1 MIKLHIEKTEDNLK
15 EAGEI
20 LLALQDHEDAR
31 SPINPVIVLTKAGDL
46 QFTSQLHG
54 INEED
59 AVIFSEGISEPF
71 GDGWEKANASDV
83 IDYIN
88 DCKFYEEDLYAHK
101 SE

>member
-1 MIKLHIEKTEDNLK
+1 MIELNIEKTQTNLQ
-15 EAGEI
+15 EASEI

-71 GDGWEKANASDV
+71 GDGWEDANASEV

-88 DCKFYEEDLYAHK
+88 DCQFYEEDLYAHR
-101 SE
+101 S

>member
-1 MIKLHIEKTEDNLK
+1 MTKVNIEKTPSNLS
-15 EAGEI
+15 EASEI

-31 SPINPVIVLTKAGDL
+31 SPMNPVIILTKAGDL

-71 GDGWEKANASDV
+71 GDGWEEGTASDV

-88 DCKFYEEDLYAHK
+88 DCQFYEEDLYAHRN
-101 SE
+101 